1 MTLGR
6 AERGA
11 ATATQVAKCRRYF
24 LAGVARAA
32 VDSARGPIAL
42 SLRHCPMAYGM
53 IAWVSQIPW
62 LRHVLATGRCVVSLM
77 VPVGLLVLGLV
88 TRGFPPA
95 PVS

>member
-1 MTLGR
+1 
-6 AERGA
+6 
-11 ATATQVAKCRRYF
+11 
-24 LAGVARAA
+24 
-32 VDSARGPIAL
+32 
-42 SLRHCPMAYGM
+42 MAYGM